1 MMKAHYIRDNFW
13 PLHLA
18 LFHEIFAFLISENF
32 AGNPSSEALDPCII
46 GSVPLS
52 SKTLK
57 GIFEIKK
64 IEIFI
69 PFEVWEI
76 AVLLAG

>member
-32 AGNPSSEALDPCII
+32 AKQIEAKFLHFLQ
-46 GSVPLS
+46 VN
-52 SKTLK
+52 KMQK
-57 GIFEIKK
+57 MQK
-64 IEIFI
+64 ILRNFFFRWK
-69 PFEVWEI
+69 P
-76 AVLLAG
+76 